1 MPSLSAD
8 ISTQTTSSQF
18 HLQTQNTLISSVSAT
33 AYDTLAPKHVL
44 NNRIRAQM
52 GIDFGILEN
61 GIIKIPIQ
69 SDIADTE
76 FKTNESAAVSTDFG
90 ILENGII
97 KIPIQSDIAVTEFKT
112 NKSEVVSTGAGVCWY
127 VCRHKIRGLALP
139 SSHDDG

>member
-1 MPSLSAD
+1 MPSL
-8 ISTQTTSSQF
+8 TTSS
-18 HLQTQNTLISSVSAT
+18 HTQNTLISSVSAT

-52 GIDFGILEN
+52 GI
-61 GIIKIPIQ
+61 
-69 SDIADTE
+69 
-76 FKTNESAAVSTDFG
+76 DFG